1 MNVIKSLGKRIGS
14 GFANNTRLAVI
25 SLILAVIVWL
35 MISMGLD
42 QSASKTVSNIRLVTD
57 TIGTTAADNDL
68 SAIYCDVEKVEVKL
82 KCSKT
87 QIRNI
92 NADTLEAYIDF
103 DNVTSAGKRT
113 YPIKLRGNGFQYEIE
128 SITPSVASVTL
139 DRYTAVE
146 VPVTPKVPNIS
157 FAEGKVPDE
166 MTCEPSEVTVSGP
179 ASLLEKVSKCYVY
192 SDKEFADK
200 DSSFTL
206 TADKLQLYSD
216 DDVEIDQSKMTF
228 SNNSYVIT
236 VPVLT
241 QKAVQPV
248 VQLSN
253 IPENFNKDALKLKIT
268 PESLTIATNNSNA
281 EISDTFEVQ
290 KINLSDIDLGYSKDF
305 DINERLANL
314 GMMNRSGVATVN
326 VSLDGTGLDRKEI
339 TLDSSSIH
347 LSDLPNDNYNYE
359 PITQKLTITIVG
371 PADVVAQLTSKD
383 FVADAS
389 LLNVDKSE
397 QKLSYDA
404 VISCLTSNEV
414 WSVTKAK
421 ISIMKTLKTEE
432 TTTTSLAD
440 NNE

>member
-1 MNVIKSLGKRIGS
+1 MLFRS
-14 GFANNTRLAVI
+14 
-25 SLILAVIVWL
+25 
-35 MISMGLD
+35 
-42 QSASKTVSNIRLVTD
+42 
-57 TIGTTAADNDL
+57 
-68 SAIYCDVEKVEVKL
+68 
-82 KCSKT
+82 
-87 QIRNI
+87 
-92 NADTLEAYIDF
+92 
-103 DNVTSAGKRT
+103 
-113 YPIKLRGNGFQYEIE
+113 
-128 SITPSVASVTL
+128 
-139 DRYTAVE
+139 
-146 VPVTPKVPNIS
+146 
-157 FAEGKVPDE
+157 
-166 MTCEPSEVTVSGP
+166 
-179 ASLLEKVSKCYVY
+179 
-192 SDKEFADK
+192 
-200 DSSFTL
+200 
-206 TADKLQLYSD
+206 
-216 DDVEIDQSKMTF
+216 
-228 SNNSYVIT
+228 
-236 VPVLT
+236 
-241 QKAVQPV
+241 
-248 VQLSN
+248 
-253 IPENFNKDALKLKIT
+253 
-268 PESLTIATNNSNA
+268 ESLTIATNNSNA

-347 LSDLPNDNYNYE
+347 LSDLPNDNYDYE